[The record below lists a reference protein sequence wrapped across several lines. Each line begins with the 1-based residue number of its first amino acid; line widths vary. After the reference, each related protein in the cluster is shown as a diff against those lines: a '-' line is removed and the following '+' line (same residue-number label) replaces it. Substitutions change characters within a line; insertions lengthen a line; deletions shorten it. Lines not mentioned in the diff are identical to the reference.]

1 MLDGIPFG
9 KHFFEVGILLRDSIL
24 VSSLLF
30 NAEAWYNLT
39 STELDLLETVDVSL
53 LKQLLKAPKGT
64 PTEMLYLELGCIPF
78 REIVR
83 EKRLRFLHYI
93 LNNDPKSMIHRFF
106 ITQMKNK
113 TKKDWVSTVLDDLS
127 RLELSHLSMEEITDM
142 KKTSFI
148 TLIKQRINLKTFKF
162 LEDLKK
168 SHSKVMH
175 IEHNGIKIQKY
186 LQPNNVLI
194 KREEAQLIFKLRCR
208 VPGIKVN
215 LKGKYDRVSCM

>member
-1 MLDGIPFG
+1 M
-9 KHFFEVGILLRDSIL
+9 V
-24 VSSLLF
+24 
-30 NAEAWYNLT
+30 
-39 STELDLLETVDVSL
+39 
-53 LKQLLKAPKGT
+53 
-64 PTEMLYLELGCIPF
+64 
-78 REIVR
+78 
-83 EKRLRFLHYI
+83 
-93 LNNDPKSMIHRFF
+93 HRFF

-208 VPGIKVN
+208 VTGIKVN
-215 LKGKYDRVSCM
+215 LKGKYDSLECRACEIEEENQQHVIECDELNRNKSIEEFNYEKLFNGTVSEKLKLAKMFKENFEKLGKIKP

>member
-1 MLDGIPFG
+1 M
-9 KHFFEVGILLRDSIL
+9 
-24 VSSLLF
+24 
-30 NAEAWYNLT
+30 
-39 STELDLLETVDVSL
+39 
-53 LKQLLKAPKGT
+53 
-64 PTEMLYLELGCIPF
+64 
-78 REIVR
+78 
-83 EKRLRFLHYI
+83 
-93 LNNDPKSMIHRFF
+93 
-106 ITQMKNK
+106 
-113 TKKDWVSTVLDDLS
+113 STVLDDLS

-208 VPGIKVN
+208 VTGIKVN
-215 LKGKYDRVSCM
+215 LKGKYDTLECSAC